1 MREGLQQPNT
11 PVTLSVSLWA
21 PSSLLSMEQMFVGPI
36 PLRPTQ
42 LSQQLQQTVPTTFTG
57 SLPQPG
63 GMVSLCFGQPG
74 GCRVIPPGVP
84 STSEK

>member
-42 LSQQLQQTVPTTFTG
+42 LSQQLQQTKTDLIT
-57 SLPQPG
+57 
-63 GMVSLCFGQPG
+63 
-74 GCRVIPPGVP
+74 
-84 STSEK
+84 